1 MRAPIVALWLLISP
15 ALAQEG
21 SGAPGPSPP
30 SPGRPSP
37 ESEIGEAPPPAPAPP
52 SAPPP
57 SSGQTRPVVEPPL
70 DAPPLPVGAPPPSV
84 PPPGMQPSSV
94 MPPPV
99 PLSSSPDPT
108 RHRHLGFYVHADL
121 GGGFLR
127 SSQSPPGPAPPFSGG
142 GVPLSFAMGFA
153 FSEDWI
159 AAGDIWVCAA
169 PASQF
174 GPDATLGLTGL
185 GVGIT
190 RYFMPANV
198 FVSLSPSLT
207 VLSILDQ
214 NSDEVGRTEYGFGAK
229 LAVGKEWWISDHWG
243 IGLAAQFFFGIN
255 KDRGTDP
262 PTWTSLGGGLV
273 FSATYN

>member
-1 MRAPIVALWLLISP
+1 MRAPLVALWLLASP
-15 ALAQEG
+15 ALAQ
-21 SGAPGPSPP
+21 
-30 SPGRPSP
+30 PSP
-37 ESEIGEAPPPAPAPP
+37 ESEIGEAPPPATAPP

-70 DAPPLPVGAPPPSV
+70 DAPPRPVTAPPPSM
-84 PPPGMQPSSV
+84 PPPSMPPPS
-94 MPPPV
+94 MPPPPV
-99 PLSSSPDPT
+99 PLSFLPDPT

-214 NSDEVGRTEYGFGAK
+214 NSTEVGRTDYGFGAK
-229 LAVGKEWWISDHWG
+229 LAAGKEWWISDHWG

-255 KDRGTDP
+255 KDQGTAP
-262 PTWTSLGGGLV
+262 PTWTSFGGGLV